1 MIRKNGYIKTM
12 RGAAIIENNMEV
24 PQEAKEELSYDPAT
38 PFLGIYTDKTIIQKD
53 TFTPMLIVTILRTA
67 KTWKQ
72 SKCSSVNEWIK
83 MWYTFIGILFGHKKE
98 WTNVICSNMDGP
110 RDYHSKWSKSDRE
123 WQIPM
128 TSLTCGMENITQM
141 NLSMK

>member
-12 RGAAIIENNMEV
+12 RGAATIENNMEV

-53 TFTPMLIVTILRTA
+53 TCTPMFIAALFTIA

-72 SKCSSVNEWIK
+72 PKCPSKDE
-83 MWYTFIGILFGHKKE
+83 
-98 WTNVICSNMDGP
+98 
-110 RDYHSKWSKSDRE
+110 
-123 WQIPM
+123 
-128 TSLTCGMENITQM
+128 
-141 NLSMK
+141 